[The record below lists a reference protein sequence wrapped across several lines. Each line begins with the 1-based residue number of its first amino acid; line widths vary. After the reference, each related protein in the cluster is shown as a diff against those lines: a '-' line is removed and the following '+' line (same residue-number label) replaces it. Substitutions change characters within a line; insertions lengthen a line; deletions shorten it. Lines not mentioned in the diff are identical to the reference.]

1 LKLDLFQAIGG
12 RSKIN
17 AAVEI
22 FYRKVLADP
31 TLRGF
36 FAVADMDGLQAKQA
50 MFLTMLLGGEQRYS
64 GRDIA
69 EAHAPSRHIGLT
81 EAHFDTFV
89 GHFYAALEEIGVA
102 PDVIAQI
109 THKLEAARAS
119 ILGR

>member
-31 TLRGF
+31 ALRGF
-36 FAVADMDGLQAKQA
+36 FDASDMNGVRAKQA

-64 GRDIA
+64 GKDIGL
-69 EAHAPSRHIGLT
+69 AHAPSRQHGLT
-81 EAHFDTFV
+81 DAHFDAFV
-89 GHFYAALEEIGVA
+89 RHLYAALDEIGVA
-102 PDVIAQI
+102 PDIVAQI
-109 THKLEAARAS
+109 AKKLESTRGS

>member
-1 LKLDLFQAIGG
+1 VKLDLFQAVGG

-31 TLRGF
+31 SLRSF
-36 FAVADMDGLQAKQA
+36 FAGSDMNGVRAKQA

-89 GHFYAALEEIGVA
+89 SHFCAALEEIGVA
-102 PDVIAQI
+102 PDIIAQI
-109 THKLEAARAS
+109 AQKLEATRAS
-119 ILGR
+119 VLGR

>member
-1 LKLDLFQAIGG
+1 
-12 RSKIN
+12 
-17 AAVEI
+17 
-22 FYRKVLADP
+22 
-31 TLRGF
+31 
-36 FAVADMDGLQAKQA
+36 

-64 GRDIA
+64 GRDIG
-69 EAHAPSRHIGLT
+69 EAHSPSRLHGLT
-81 EAHFDTFV
+81 DAHFDTFV